1 MKRLIMAATAITA
14 VIATAGCNQ
23 IAQLQPVAGDAV
35 TGVRIA
41 TNDVLLNAGVAIQ
54 VAPVCT
60 FVDTDYTCKGTTTD
74 GLPIVAEATT
84 VATDQ
89 VPPDL
94 VLAAEESEEGA
105 DDVVVL
111 EVTVGDQTIFR
122 GLVSEVL
129 RRNARAV
136 Q

>member
-1 MKRLIMAATAITA
+1 MKRFLMAAAAVTA
-14 VIATAGCNQ
+14 VVATAGCSQ
-23 IAQLQPVAGDAV
+23 IAQLKPVAGDAV

-60 FVDTDYTCKGTTTD
+60 FVETDYTCTGSTTD
-74 GLPIVAEATT
+74 GQPIVAKASQ
-84 VATDQ
+84 VATDS
-89 VPPDL
+89 VPADL
-94 VLAAEESEEGA
+94 TLDAEESEEGA

-129 RRNARAV
+129 RRNARAD

>member
-1 MKRLIMAATAITA
+1 MKRLIMAAAALTA
-14 VIATAGCNQ
+14 VAATAGCSQ
-23 IAQLQPVAGDAV
+23 IAQLKPVAGDAV

-41 TNDVLLNAGVAIQ
+41 TNDVLLDAGVAIQ

-60 FVDTDYTCKGTTTD
+60 FTETDYTCKGTTTD
-74 GLPIVAEATT
+74 GQPILAQASQ
-84 VATDQ
+84 VATDA

-94 VLAAEESEEGA
+94 TLAAEESEEGA

-111 EVTVGDQTIFR
+111 EVTVGDQQIFR

-129 RRNARAV
+129 RQNARAD